1 MRLEHL
7 LSGDGGL
14 EVAVLDGALGSQAK
28 AGSPLAILV
37 KVASAV
43 PAWRGG
49 LRPRLMLGAV
59 ASLLAQL
66 VRAPH

>member
-1 MRLEHL
+1 MSLSWTVRLEE
-7 LSGDGGL
+7 SGDCRC
-14 EVAVLDGALGSQAK
+14 
-28 AGSPLAILV
+28 PLAILA

-49 LRPRLMLGAV
+49 LRPRGFSGPV